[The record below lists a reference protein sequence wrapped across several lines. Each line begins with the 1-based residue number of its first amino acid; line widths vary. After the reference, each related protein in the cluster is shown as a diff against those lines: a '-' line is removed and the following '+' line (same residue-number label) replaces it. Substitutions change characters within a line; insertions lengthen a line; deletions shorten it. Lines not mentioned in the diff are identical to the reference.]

1 MSSSQES
8 QTKPPGWMAEDSA
21 LGQAITEHVSMVYST
36 ANRVL
41 GNEAQAADVVQET
54 FFQFARNAHHIQGAV
69 SGWLHRVATRR
80 SYDLIRQESSRR
92 QREQEY
98 SLCHQEP
105 DTTWNELEPVLDA
118 ALDELPEPSR
128 ELLVRHFLEGR
139 TTIQIAADNGWSQPT
154 ASRRIA
160 QALDELRTH
169 LRKRGVAVSLAMLV
183 PLLTQSTQAAPASV
197 IASLGKVALAHSAT
211 SLSMLPPTA
220 AATTATLA
228 TSSHPL
234 PTTAIAASLCVLLGV
249 GGYLNHSLNSR
260 DTAPLLSTKPIL
272 VTPRTSISLRTTTT
286 PTQPEEPPLLP
297 SQPNLSAAPQSPAP
311 IRPLAS
317 VAPVSSSPSPIASP
331 GSVPPQTQALITTR
345 WRPVGRSMMFQA
357 SGWGRS
363 DPSVSY
369 PNASNTNDPIRFSV
383 QATSTFGPRPTAQT
397 RVIIGPPS
405 SAPPPHSGSVGP

>member
-1 MSSSQES
+1 MSSYQEP
-8 QTKPPGWMAEDSA
+8 QPKPPGWMTEDSA
-21 LGQAITEHVSMVYST
+21 LGQAITEHVAMVYST
-36 ANRVL
+36 ARRVL

-54 FFQFARNAHHIQGAV
+54 FFHFARNAHRIQGAV

-80 SYDLIRQESSRR
+80 SYDLIRQETSRR

-183 PLLTQSTQAAPASV
+183 PLLTQSTQAAPVSV

-220 AATTATLA
+220 AATATLA

-234 PTTAIAASLCVLLGV
+234 PTSAIAASLCVLLGV
-249 GGYLNHSLNSR
+249 GGYLNHSLNTR
-260 DTAPLLSTKPIL
+260 DTTPLLPTKPIL
-272 VTPRTSISLRTTTT
+272 VTPRTSITLRTTTT
-286 PTQPEEPPLLP
+286 PTQPEEPTIPP
-297 SQPNLSAAPQSPAP
+297 SQPNLSAAPQSPT
-311 IRPLAS
+311 PLSPVAS
-317 VAPVSSSPSPIASP
+317 VAPVSNPPFPIASP

-363 DPSVSY
+363 DPSVSH
-369 PNASNTNDPIRFSV
+369 PNASNTTDTIRFSV